1 MTDTKDMIHIKY
13 LVQLIWLYL
22 LNNVE
27 NINNKK
33 RTAFMFMNI
42 NTVLLLSKYYN
53 LATPLSL
60 AA

>member
-33 RTAFMFMNI
+33 RTAFM
-42 NTVLLLSKYYN
+42 LKKHKYR
-53 LATPLSL
+53 SFIK
-60 AA
+60 